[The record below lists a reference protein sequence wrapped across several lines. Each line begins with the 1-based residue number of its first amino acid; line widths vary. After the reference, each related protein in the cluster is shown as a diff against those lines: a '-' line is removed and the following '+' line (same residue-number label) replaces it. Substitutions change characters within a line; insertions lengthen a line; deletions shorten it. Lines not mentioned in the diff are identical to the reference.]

1 MGQIG
6 SQGRFFMCWKAT
18 RCPFRRYPKISELLM
33 MIAAGFAENL
43 GYRQLNMW
51 WRAKGCLDYLKGSTA

>member
-1 MGQIG
+1 L
-6 SQGRFFMCWKAT
+6 S
-18 RCPFRRYPKISELLM
+18 FRRYPKISELLI

-51 WRAKGCLDYLKGSTA
+51 WRAKGCLDYLKGNTAWGRMERRGFSKTS